1 MPRSEA
7 VDRAIKKYEAEKV
20 ERVTFRVPKG
30 RKAVIQEYAAR
41 HGESL
46 SSFINRLINQEIA
59 EDIIQE

>member
-30 RKAVIQEYAAR
+30 QKAVIQAYAAN

-46 SSFINRLINQEIA
+46 SGFINRLINQEMTGDK
-59 EDIIQE
+59 ENE

>member
-7 VDRAIKKYEAEKV
+7 MDRAIKKYEAEKV

-30 RKAVIQEYAAR
+30 QKEVIQEYAAK

-46 SSFINRLINQEIA
+46 SAYLNRLIQTDMQKNA
-59 EDIIQE
+59 ES